1 MDITEVA
8 RGVRRSD
15 VVLTAVALLL
25 SLVQVIFLQPLG
37 GPVTSVAYT
46 VVAVVPLA
54 WRHARPAAAAFVACS
69 AYWIPTEAYLFLGYV
84 LAILLFLSLGRSR
97 GDWRIGALVAAWG
110 VVSGTVGTVIGD
122 EELVPAL
129 FTTWLAILGP
139 YAVGRV
145 MTVQAKEQEAHL
157 RAEREAIRD
166 QAVADERARIV
177 RELHDVVGHEVTLMA
192 IQSEAAAQAITRA
205 PERAV
210 EPIGAV
216 RETAHRANRQLRAIL
231 DLLGEAEPVVAP
243 EIRGLTELTDRAAR
257 LGIPN
262 TLTVTG
268 EPWPHAPQ
276 HWLAVNRIVQE
287 CLTNAGKHAPG
298 HPVDLEVAWSA
309 EGVRVRAANPAS
321 GPVGTAGLGL
331 SGMAERA
338 RTLGG
343 NVESDHASGVFSVD
357 AWLPAGEEAS

>member
-1 MDITEVA
+1 MDLTAVA

-15 VVLTAVALLL
+15 VVLTVIALALC
-25 SLVQVIFLQPLG
+25 LVQVFFVQPLG
-37 GPVTSVAYT
+37 GPVTGVVYT
-46 VVAVVPLA
+46 LVAVVPLA
-54 WRHARPAAAAFVACS
+54 WRHARPATAAAVASS

-84 LAILLFLSLGRSR
+84 LAILLFFALGRR
-97 GDWRIGALVAAWG
+97 EGDWRVGALVAVWG
-110 VVSGTVGTVIGD
+110 VLSGTVGTVLGD
-122 EELVPAL
+122 EALVPAL
-129 FTTWLAILGP
+129 FTTWLVILGP
-139 YAVGRV
+139 YAIGRV
-145 MTVQAKEQEAHL
+145 MTVQAGEHEAHL
-157 RAEREAIRD
+157 RAEREAIRS

-192 IQSEAAAQAITRA
+192 IQSEAAAQAINLA

-231 DLLGEAEPVVAP
+231 DLLGDGEPVAAP
-243 EIRGLTELTDRAAR
+243 EIRGLTELTERAAR

-287 CLTNAGKHAPG
+287 CLTNAAKHAPG
-298 HPVDLEVAWSA
+298 RPVELQVEWSPD
-309 EGVRVRAANPAS
+309 GVRVQASNPAP
-321 GPVGTAGLGL
+321 GPVGSAGLGL
-331 SGMAERA
+331 TGMAERA

-343 NVESDHASGVFSVD
+343 TVESDRVDDVFRVE
-357 AWLPAGEEAS
+357 AWLPAGEES